1 MNLHDKMKS
10 RPLIIAISLGFVISF
25 FEHIAVAMYLLSGVI
40 FYFYLPILYSY
51 SRSNVLSHV
60 KAKEFMHLKYYP
72 LEFIFWLFTS
82 GFFSFILAHL
92 LADLAYGMDRL
103 IHILAAP
110 LIIGYFMMICYREL
124 AAKKLNNQDEQINY
138 EKQGRLIC
146 FEILFV
152 FILLFMWYH

>member
-1 MNLHDKMKS
+1 MKLLDKIKTL
-10 RPLIIAISLGFVISF
+10 PLIIAISLGFLISF
-25 FEHIAVAMYLLSGVI
+25 FEHIAVAMYLLSAVI

-51 SRSNVLSHV
+51 SRTNVLNHV

-92 LADLAYGMDRL
+92 LADLAYGMDKP
-103 IHILAAP
+103 IHILATP
-110 LIIGYFMMICYREL
+110 LIIGYFIMIGYREL
-124 AAKKLNNQDEQINY
+124 TAKKLHNQDEQINY

-146 FEILFV
+146 FEILFI
-152 FILLFMWYH
+152 FILLFMWHH